1 MTDRFG
7 VDGLA
12 VSGIASLMRYDA
24 GSTARRLLHAVK
36 YHGAVQLAVELGRD
50 LARFLALYP
59 QLSDD
64 IDAVVPVPIHSARRR
79 ERGYNQSE
87 CIARGIVAAGIGSN
101 VSLALRRTRHMPS
114 QTRLDAH
121 ERQANIVG
129 AFGPSRSGPDV
140 RGRRLLLCDDVLT
153 TGATLNACAE
163 TLLDMGAAH
172 VVAATV
178 ARDEPA
184 TDADNSIDV
193 LFALP

>member
-1 MTDRFG
+1 
-7 VDGLA
+7 
-12 VSGIASLMRYDA
+12 
-24 GSTARRLLHAVK
+24 
-36 YHGAVQLAVELGRD
+36 
-50 LARFLALYP
+50 
-59 QLSDD
+59 
-64 IDAVVPVPIHSARRR
+64 
-79 ERGYNQSE
+79 
-87 CIARGIVAAGIGSN
+87 
-101 VSLALRRTRHMPS
+101 MPS